1 MKYTVLEKD
10 AISFDRSLRLEAG
23 DQVATRPHDNPL
35 LIWLGV
41 NEWRMI
47 PRDKQTQNWYLPKHN
62 FKKIWKAFIKDDIY
76 ESISKRRY

>member
-1 MKYTVLEKD
+1 MRYIVLKKD

-41 NEWRMI
+41 NKWRVDA
-47 PRDKQTQNWYLPKHN
+47 PDKEKPHWYLLPTS
-62 FKKIWKAFIKDDIY
+62 FKKVWKAFLIEEINH
-76 ESISKRRY
+76 